1 LTNRNDDFDGYRK
14 WLNITTTRRP
24 PSHYELLGVK
34 LDEDDHEVI
43 QAAVEQRRNYVE
55 SKRGQGKDELV
66 AEIVMRI
73 DEAGITLLNGEMR
86 RDYDW
91 EMDLFEKRRKN
102 RQVDPF
108 TSRSRVKS
116 RPSRT
121 VGEDGGIVKTFAGI
135 MAVVCVGFGIMAWF
149 SFQLP
154 WAKAPKESEVV
165 QAPVVTQPPVVDK
178 KREEPVVAP
187 KVVVADKK
195 NDADTV
201 HSNPGE
207 ISRTEFVPLFD
218 GKTLNGWR
226 MSQFGG
232 EGRAKVEGDQ
242 ITLRASSNGSTGITW
257 SGDFP
262 KNNYEVIVEAKRVN
276 GNDFFCGMTF
286 PVGDSSCSLIVGGW
300 GGSVVGLSSIDG
312 KDASQNQTTT
322 KMNFENGRWYTIRLL
337 VTASAIQSWIDDAP
351 VIDLPREGRTFSIRK
366 EIEPSRPLGIASWKT
381 SAALKNI
388 KWRVVL
394 PQNR

>member
-1 LTNRNDDFDGYRK
+1 MASSNQDEFDGYRK
-14 WLNITTTRRP
+14 WLNISSTRRP
-24 PSHYELLGVK
+24 PSHYDLLGVK

-43 QAAVEQRRNYVE
+43 QSAVEQRRNYVE

-66 AEIVMRI
+66 GQILMRI

-86 RDYDW
+86 RDYDRQ
-91 EMDLFEKRRKN
+91 MDLFEKRRKS
-102 RQVDPF
+102 RQVDPYA
-108 TSRSRVKS
+108 SRTRAKS
-116 RPSRT
+116 RPGRT

-149 SFQLP
+149 SFQMP
-154 WAKAPKESEVV
+154 WNKSPKETEVA
-165 QAPVVTQPPVVDK
+165 QAPVQRPAVERK
-178 KREEPVVAP
+178 LEEPVVAP
-187 KVVVADKK
+187 KVVVAETK

-201 HSNPGE
+201 QSNPA
-207 ISRTEFVPLFD
+207 ITTTEFVPLFD
-218 GKTLNGWR
+218 GKTLNGWKV
-226 MSQFGG
+226 SQFGG
-232 EGRAKVEGDQ
+232 DGQVKIEGDQ
-242 ITLRASSNGSTGITW
+242 ITLGASSIGTTGITLN
-257 SGDFP
+257 GDFP

-300 GGSVVGLSSIDG
+300 GGGVVGLSSIDG